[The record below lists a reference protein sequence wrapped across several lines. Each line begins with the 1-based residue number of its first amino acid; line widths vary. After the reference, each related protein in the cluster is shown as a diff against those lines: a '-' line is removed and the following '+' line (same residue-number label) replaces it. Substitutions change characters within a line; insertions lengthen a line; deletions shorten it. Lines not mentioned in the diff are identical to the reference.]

1 MSMNTFL
8 SIISGVA
15 VGIPF
20 AMFVVR
26 VADHISGH
34 RRLWGKNK

>member
-20 AMFVVR
+20 ALFTIR